1 MREMIKMIIILTIL
15 STFSGTLLAA
25 LYNKTKDKIE
35 YQQLKFV
42 KGPAVREILKGSS
55 NDPIVDRFK
64 IKDGDMEK
72 SFFIGVFDGEAD
84 SVVFET
90 FGTGYQGKVGLMVG
104 VNIKDDKIVGVGVTT
119 HTETPGVGSL
129 AKTDPTFVSQFKG
142 LPVDQVFKVKAD
154 GGKVD
159 AMSGATL
166 TSRAVSA
173 AATDAG
179 KMYKRLKLQI
189 IESLKNFKNSGTQ
202 VGEQDG

>member
-25 LYNKTKDKIE
+25 LHNKTKDRIE

-42 KGPAVREILKGSS
+42 KGPAIREILKGSS

-64 IKDGDMEK
+64 IKDGDKEK

-84 SVVFET
+84 LVVFET
-90 FGTGYQGKVGLMVG
+90 FGTGFQGKVGLMVG

-142 LPVDQVFKVKAD
+142 LPIDQEFKVKAD
-154 GGKVD
+154 GGQID
-159 AMSGATL
+159 ALSGATF
-166 TSRAVSA
+166 TSQGVST
-173 AATDAG
+173 AATDAS
-179 KMYKRLKLQI
+179 KIYKRLKLQI
-189 IESLKNFKNSGTQ
+189 IESLKSFNNSGTQ

>member
-25 LYNKTKDKIE
+25 LHNKTKDKIE

-90 FGTGYQGKVGLMVG
+90 FGTGFQGKVGLMVG

-142 LPVDQVFKVKAD
+142 LPIDQEFKVKAD

-173 AATDAG
+173 AATDAS

-189 IESLKNFKNSGTQ
+189 TESLKSFKTSGTQ
-202 VGEQDG
+202 VGEKDG

>member
-25 LYNKTKDKIE
+25 LYTKTKDKIE

-72 SFFIGVFDGEAD
+72 SFFIGVFDGEANF
-84 SVVFET
+84 VVFET

-154 GGKVD
+154 GGKID

-189 IESLKNFKNSGTQ
+189 IESLKSFKTSGTQ
-202 VGEQDG
+202 VGEKDG